1 MALIVDI
8 THPPTLSVL
17 KTMISLIQQGSHRR
31 LKVKGAEKPN
41 SSICVEI
48 PEYSQVL
55 MDFCGCK
62 TAFLKKSV
70 GAAAPTLTR
79 PLWY

>member
-1 MALIVDI
+1 MVRSAAAAALRR
-8 THPPTLSVL
+8 
-17 KTMISLIQQGSHRR
+17 QGSRKR
-31 LKVKGAEKPN
+31 LKVVGAENQIP
-41 SSICVEI
+41 SICGEI